1 VVGRKRHLLTGTDG
15 RLLMAA
21 VSPADLLNSDG
32 GKARCCATPAAH
44 GVSGALLRRPRLH
57 GHARGH
63 RVAIASSVAITIACA
78 SKEQKG
84 FAVHPRR
91 PA

>member
-1 VVGRKRHLLTGTDG
+1 MAFLAPCFADRAYTG
-15 RLLMAA
+15 M
-21 VSPADLLNSDG
+21 
-32 GKARCCATPAAH
+32 
-44 GVSGALLRRPRLH
+44 
-57 GHARGH
+57 